1 MNFKSGDVWCVFAR
15 LSVCVVAGNHML
27 INVLEE
33 PKLNF
38 WSSQAVLQTK
48 HRGREKKKEEEK
60 SRKGKKDDGCLQF
73 VSK

>member
-1 MNFKSGDVWCVFAR
+1 M
-15 LSVCVVAGNHML
+15 VVGNHML

-48 HRGREKKKEEEK
+48 HRRREEKNKKAEKK
-60 SRKGKKDDGCLQF
+60 RKTTDAFSL
-73 VSK
+73 

>member
-1 MNFKSGDVWCVFAR
+1 MVCVCVC
-15 LSVCVVAGNHML
+15 VCVVVGNHML

-48 HRGREKKKEEEK
+48 HRRREKKEK
-60 SRKGKKDDGCLQF
+60 SRKEKKDDGCLQF